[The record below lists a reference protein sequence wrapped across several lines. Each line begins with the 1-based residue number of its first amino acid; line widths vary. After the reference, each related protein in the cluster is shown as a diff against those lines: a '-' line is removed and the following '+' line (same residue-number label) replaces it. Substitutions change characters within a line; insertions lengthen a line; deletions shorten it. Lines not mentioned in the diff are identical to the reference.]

1 MASVIN
7 TNVASLNSQRNLAA
21 SQSSL
26 NTSIQRLSSG
36 LRINS
41 AKDDAAG
48 LAISDRM
55 QSQIKGMTQATRNA
69 NDGVSMAQTAEGAL
83 SSSGDILQRI
93 RELAVQSSNS
103 SNSASDRQAL
113 QTEVTQLSSELNRI
127 SNTTEFNGQK
137 LLDGTMG
144 TANFQVG
151 ANAGQLISM
160 TGSNFQTNTYGNNN
174 IASNG
179 VAAAAASNASEGSFT
194 INGALGS
201 QTIQTTGHVAG
212 APADDNGTPGDTTD
226 DTPATDAVKGSTAKS
241 IASDINNQTA
251 KTGVTATART
261 DVNVK
266 FGGGESYQFTLA
278 SDNEKPL
285 TISFTV
291 GGTASN
297 ATDYASAINAINA
310 QSANTG
316 VTAQYDQENGGLKL
330 TNASGENINLVNT
343 KATDNTVFSVSN
355 YKTDGNLT
363 SDNDDGTAGAAPD
376 ISLATSNAT
385 AVANGR
391 VAFDSENSFSVTDA
405 AGSATP
411 ATSGS
416 GFNLAAD
423 GSSSKLKSVASLDI
437 TSFEGAQAAIKI
449 ADAALAKVNGQR
461 AQYGALQSRFESA
474 ISNLSSSTENLS
486 ASRSRIVDTDF
497 AAETAKMTRGQI
509 LQQAGTSMLAQANSL
524 PNGVLSLLRG

>member
-7 TNVASLNSQRNLAA
+7 TNVSSLNSQRNLSA

-83 SSSGDILQRI
+83 SSSGDILQRV

-103 SNSASDRQAL
+103 SNSASDRKAL
-113 QTEVTQLSSELNRI
+113 QTEVTQLTSELNRI
-127 SNTTEFNGQK
+127 ANTTEFNGQK
-137 LLDGTMG
+137 LMDGSMG

-160 TGSNFQTNTYGNNN
+160 TGSNFTTSTYGNNRLD
-174 IASNG
+174 ASAMQAASGQSNG
-179 VAAAAASNASEGSFT
+179 VATGTMT
-194 INGALGS
+194 INGSSGS
-201 QTIQTTGHVAG
+201 KDITVAED
-212 APADDNGTPGDTTD
+212 ATAKATAAAINKVSGDTGVS
-226 DTPATDAVKGSTAKS
+226 ATAKS
-241 IASDINNQTA
+241 EANLIADA
-251 KTGVTATART
+251 GK
-261 DVNVK
+261 
-266 FGGGESYQFTLA
+266 
-278 SDNEKPL
+278 
-285 TISFTV
+285 SFTFELKGDNAEAV
-291 GGTASN
+291 KVSFSIGTDDAN
-297 ATDYASAINAINA
+297 GHAAAISAFNA
-310 QSANTG
+310 QSAKTG
-316 VTAQYDQENGGLKL
+316 ITASYDDAGGLKL
-330 TNASGENINLVNT
+330 THADGADIALKNVSSDATATATLGAYDETGEAMDTPI
-343 KATDNTVFSVSN
+343 TVDD
-355 YKTDGNLT
+355 TDGAT
-363 SDNDDGTAGAAPD
+363 VAGR
-376 ISLATSNAT
+376 IIL
-385 AVANGR
+385 
-391 VAFDSENSFSVTDA
+391 DSENSFSVDDA
-405 AGSATP
+405 
-411 ATSGS
+411 S
-416 GFNLAAD
+416 GFSLD
-423 GSSSKLKSVASLDI
+423 TGDDTGSSALKSVADLDI
-437 TSFEGAQAAIKI
+437 STFEGAQLAIKT
-449 ADAALAKVNGQR
+449 ADAALASVNSQR

-497 AAETAKMTRGQI
+497 AAETANMTRGQI

>member
-7 TNVASLNSQRNLAA
+7 TNVASLNSQRNLST
-21 SQSSL
+21 SQASL

-55 QSQIKGMTQATRNA
+55 NSQIRGMNQATRNA

-103 SNSASDRQAL
+103 SNSSSDRKAL
-113 QTEVTQLSSELNRI
+113 QTEVTQLTSELNRI

-160 TGSNFQTNTYGNNN
+160 SGSNFQTNTYGNNS
-174 IASNG
+174 IASDG
-179 VAAAAASNASEGSFT
+179 AAVIATSNAADGAIT
-194 INGALGS
+194 INGALGTA
-201 QTIQTTGHVAG
+201 TIETTAAAAAVAG
-212 APADDNGTPGDTTD
+212 NPDPDGDPLTNDATPGT
-226 DTPATDAVKGSTAKS
+226 AAVKGSTAKS
-241 IASDINNQTA
+241 IAADINNQTGT
-251 KTGVTATART
+251 TGVTANART
-261 DVNVK
+261 DVNLA

-278 SDNEKPL
+278 SDNESPV
-285 TISFTV
+285 TISFSV
-291 GGTASN
+291 GGSASN
-297 ATDYASAINAINA
+297 ATDYASAISAINA
-310 QSANTG
+310 QSAKTG
-316 VTAQYDQENGGLKL
+316 VTAQYDQKNGGLKL
-330 TNASGENINLVNT
+330 SNTTGENIDIKNT
-343 KATDNTVFSVSN
+343 KTGGNTTFGVSN
-355 YKTDGNLT
+355 YKADGDVLVA
-363 SDNDDGTAGAAPD
+363 GTPD
-376 ISLATSNAT
+376 INLAAANDT

-391 VAFDSENSFSVTDA
+391 VTFDSADSFSVTEDTPTGFATVA
-405 AGSATP
+405 AGSA
-411 ATSGS
+411 SQ
-416 GFNLAAD
+416 
-423 GSSSKLKSVASLDI
+423 LKSVASLDI
-437 TSFEGAQAAIKI
+437 TTFDGAQAAIKI
-449 ADAALAKVNGQR
+449 ADAALSKVNDQR
-461 AQYGALQSRFESA
+461 AQYGALQSRFDSA
-474 ISNLSSSTENLS
+474 ISNLSSTTENLS

-497 AAETAKMTRGQI
+497 ASETAKMTRGQI

>member
-7 TNVASLNSQRNLAA
+7 TNVASLNSQRNLSS
-21 SQSSL
+21 SQASL

-55 QSQIKGMTQATRNA
+55 NSQIKGMTLATRNA

-113 QTEVTQLSSELNRI
+113 QTEVTQLGSELNRI

-160 TGSNFQTNTYGNNN
+160 TGANFQTNTYGNNN
-174 IASNG
+174 IAADG
-179 VAAAAASNASEGSFT
+179 IDAAATSTASTGSIV
-194 INGALGS
+194 INGSLGS
-201 QTIQTTGHVAG
+201 EKIDTVGYAAATAG
-212 APADDNGTPGDTTD
+212 P
-226 DTPATDAVKGSTAKS
+226 PATEAVKGSTAKT
-241 IASDINNQTA
+241 IASDINNKTA
-251 KTGVTATART
+251 KTGVTASAKT
-261 DVNVK
+261 DMNLSM
-266 FGGGESYQFTLA
+266 GAGSYSFTLA
-278 SDNEKPL
+278 SDNAEPVKV
-285 TISFTV
+285 SFSV
-291 GGTASN
+291 GGSGSN
-297 ATDYASAINAINA
+297 ATDYASAINAVNA

-316 VTAQYDQENGGLKL
+316 VTAQYDSKNGGIKL
-330 TNASGENINLVNT
+330 SNSTGENISLG
-343 KATDNTVFSVSN
+343 ASAGTVSVKN
-355 YKTDGNLT
+355 YKADGAVQ
-363 SDNDDGTAGAAPD
+363 TAAAFSMDPTVP
-376 ISLATSNAT
+376 AQAT
-385 AVANGR
+385 AVVTGR
-391 VAFDSENSFSVTDA
+391 ISYDSENSFSVTDA
-405 AGSATP
+405 AASGTP

-416 GFNLAAD
+416 GFLTQGTESA
-423 GSSSKLKSVASLDI
+423 SKLKSVASLDI
-437 TSFEGAQAAIKI
+437 TSFDGAQAAIKI
-449 ADAALAKVNGQR
+449 ADAALASVNSQR

-474 ISNLSSSTENLS
+474 ISNLQSTTENLS

>member
-7 TNVASLNSQRNLAA
+7 TNVASLNSQRNLST
-21 SQSSL
+21 SQASL

-93 RELAVQSSNS
+93 RELAVQSSNA
-103 SNSASDRQAL
+103 SNSASDRKAL
-113 QTEVTQLSSELNRI
+113 QTEVTQLTSELNRI

-160 TGSNFQTNTYGNNN
+160 TGSNFTTSTYGNNRVQSDSLAGSTDGAVAAGSLKIAGSQGSKEVSFDAN
-174 IASNG
+174 ISAK
-179 VAAAAASNASEGSFT
+179 AAAAQINNVSGETGVTASAKTDVSFKAAAGKSFTMEVNSDNAAATAAASVSFT
-194 INGALGS
+194 IGS
-201 QTIQTTGHVAG
+201 AG
-212 APADDNGTPGDTTD
+212 TSDDY
-226 DTPATDAVKGSTAKS
+226 
-241 IASDINNQTA
+241 ASAISAFNAQTA
-251 KTGVTATART
+251 KTGVTA
-261 DVNVK
+261 
-266 FGGGESYQFTLA
+266 SY
-278 SDNEKPL
+278 D
-285 TISFTV
+285 
-291 GGTASN
+291 
-297 ATDYASAINAINA
+297 ATNKS
-310 QSANTG
+310 
-316 VTAQYDQENGGLKL
+316 LRL
-330 TNASGENINLVNT
+330 TNASGNDIKLTNKSTDVASTASVQTYQKDGVKLNT
-343 KATDNTVFSVSN
+343 TGA
-355 YKTDGNLT
+355 LT
-363 SDNDDGTAGAAPD
+363 SDNTAANAATVAKGNITLDSDQSFSTVDG
-376 ISLATSNAT
+376 AT
-385 AVANGR
+385 A
-391 VAFDSENSFSVTDA
+391 
-405 AGSATP
+405 
-411 ATSGS
+411 SGWS
-416 GFNLAAD
+416 TMLG
-423 GSSSKLKSVASLDI
+423 GKSSDLKSVADI
-437 TSFEGAQAAIKI
+437 DVTTFEGSQLAIKT
-449 ADAALAKVNGQR
+449 ADAALASVNSQR

-497 AAETAKMTRGQI
+497 ASETAKMTRGQI